1 MIVSEGILA
10 QKQKEEADRWAN
22 YLSSEYIL
30 DDGMLLHIFKVF
42 KTMDESEMNA
52 SIQLLKD
59 LLNYHFTFAKEM

>member
-22 YLSSEYIL
+22 YLSSEYKL
-30 DDGMLLHIFKVF
+30 DEDMLLHNFKVI